1 MNKIERNLT
10 IDAFRGIGILLVI
23 LGHCVQKT
31 ELPINQIIL
40 SFHMPLFFF
49 CSGMLAKEISWKI
62 YPSFLIKK
70 IKSLMLPQLFIAITE
85 MIYAIL
91 VELLLLKQ
99 ITIKELSPI
108 QWLTSWFLL
117 VLLYVSIMFPVIMNI
132 ICIKKRRNIYFLLL
146 VEIIIIIITS
156 RFKILT
162 ISSIEK
168 IPVAIFFYTL
178 GYVLQQNEL
187 MGGAEK
193 RIMEKLWVII
203 FPILVLL
210 ADFNTPVRMY
220 LNDYGN
226 IILFLM
232 TSLLGIALCYYFS
245 EYMHFNSILTLFGKN
260 SIIVFCSHFIIVKM
274 FRLVI
279 NFCLPDPLTT
289 MDYPFYFL
297 LFIFVITCEYIL
309 IYSISY
315 FKKIIH

>member
-168 IPVAIFFYTL
+168 IPVAMFFYTL

-187 MGGAEK
+187 MGGGGKE
-193 RIMEKLWVII
+193 
-203 FPILVLL
+203 
-210 ADFNTPVRMY
+210 
-220 LNDYGN
+220 DYGKIMGN
-226 IILFLM
+226 HF
-232 TSLLGIALCYYFS
+232 SYFS
-245 EYMHFNSILTLFGKN
+245 
-260 SIIVFCSHFIIVKM
+260 FISR
-274 FRLVI
+274 F
-279 NFCLPDPLTT
+279 
-289 MDYPFYFL
+289 
-297 LFIFVITCEYIL
+297 
-309 IYSISY
+309 
-315 FKKIIH
+315 